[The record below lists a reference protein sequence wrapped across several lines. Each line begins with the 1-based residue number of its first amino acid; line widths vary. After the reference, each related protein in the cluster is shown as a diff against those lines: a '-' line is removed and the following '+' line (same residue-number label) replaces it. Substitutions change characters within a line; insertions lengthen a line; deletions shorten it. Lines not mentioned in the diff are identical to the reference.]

1 MDASELDKKLLT
13 KYLMENPHD
22 NLPYVADEEDKDAS
36 NERIHSHHHHRRS
49 LKDKD
54 AGNECIYSHYN
65 HHRSLKVKE
74 VINFLL
80 YIDEAGEGYKTAAY
94 TKPYSFFDLRML
106 IFLPHRGDHESRM
119 NKPLLIDIHIH

>member
-36 NERIHSHHHHRRS
+36 NERIHSHHHHR
-49 LKDKD
+49 
-54 AGNECIYSHYN
+54 
-65 HHRSLKVKE
+65 RSLKVKE